1 MIEKQFLFSGTRH
14 EEVVDFLRGLDTR
27 GSNLEDRFDEQ
38 FGNNN
43 KDNMSED
50 FQGKL
55 IVLLFKLF
63 VSIVLLFYYMN
74 YKIYREPISLV
85 FLFFLRF
92 SNLGEV
98 LSYAIFF

>member
-50 FQGKL
+50 F
-55 IVLLFKLF
+55 
-63 VSIVLLFYYMN
+63 
-74 YKIYREPISLV
+74 
-85 FLFFLRF
+85 
-92 SNLGEV
+92 
-98 LSYAIFF
+98 